1 MTPVVRVFPSS
12 GPYPSQGALK
22 YATTPGS
29 MSAAFTTGQRQILFE
44 IALLVRYL
52 PSSKILK
59 YHTGVTPGQV
69 PVLRG
74 GKNSWLSPAY
84 MWKPSP
90 ICLLLL
96 QQAMALALSLAL
108 ANAGRS
114 IAARIAMM
122 AITTSN
128 SISVKPPEIGLCRV
142 FMQCQSVSTDVA
154 RRTPPHS
161 LQ

>member
-1 MTPVVRVFPSS
+1 
-12 GPYPSQGALK
+12 
-22 YATTPGS
+22 
-29 MSAAFTTGQRQILFE
+29 MSASFTTGQRQTLFE

-59 YHTGVTPGQV
+59 YHTAVTAGQV

-108 ANAGRS
+108 PNAGRS

-128 SISVKPPEIGLCRV
+128 SISVKPRWVFRFALLDIACIGL
-142 FMQCQSVSTDVA
+142 
-154 RRTPPHS
+154 
-161 LQ
+161 

>member
-1 MTPVVRVFPSS
+1 
-12 GPYPSQGALK
+12 
-22 YATTPGS
+22 
-29 MSAAFTTGQRQILFE
+29 MSASFTTGQRQTLFE

-52 PSSKILK
+52 PSSRILK
-59 YHTGVTPGQV
+59 YHSGVTAGQV

-74 GKNSWLSPAY
+74 GKYSWLSPAY

-90 ICLLLL
+90 ICRLLL

-114 IAARIAMM
+114 IAARMAMM

-128 SISVKPPEIGLCRV
+128 SINVKPPVVGLCGV
-142 FMQCQSVSTDVA
+142 FMEC
-154 RRTPPHS
+154 
-161 LQ
+161 